1 MAAFKKM
8 VLIPEREYLDLKSVK
23 EQSLANYANE
33 EEKTGDIDVKNAL
46 SLNKRLDR
54 QLRARPADTATF
66 DNFDSSRTLD
76 NDVSYDQ
83 SPQRKR
89 RRSEGVGE
97 DSEGVGEDLDLS
109 TDQSRSVAE
118 ESVKEE
124 IPEVWE
130 SPGRKKQQLDPI
142 DSAIL
147 EQVRKYVSEKDVNKA
162 VALTKRLIAT
172 SAISFNLDTETVTM
186 NRKKCSLME
195 FIDLIQLSCSR
206 VKPVKVKAL
215 PIYLEFLRATGIP
228 LTLIVNPY
236 IRSSI
241 IKFDAK
247 SSRKGRA
254 AMPPKVRQRKK
265 WFASLEDIDEM
276 NELLSDN

>member
-54 QLRARPADTATF
+54 QLRARPADTATP
-66 DNFDSSRTLD
+66 DNADLSRTLD

-97 DSEGVGEDLDLS
+97 DSEEVGEDLDLS

-142 DSAIL
+142 DSAVL

-186 NRKKCSLME
+186 KRKKCTLME

-215 PIYLEFLRATGIP
+215 PIYLEFLRETAIP

-247 SSRKGRA
+247 TSRKGRA

-265 WFASLEDIDEM
+265 WFASLEDIDET
-276 NELLSDN
+276 E

>member
-54 QLRARPADTATF
+54 QLRARPADTATL
-66 DNFDSSRTLD
+66 DNVDSSRTFD

-142 DSAIL
+142 DSAVL